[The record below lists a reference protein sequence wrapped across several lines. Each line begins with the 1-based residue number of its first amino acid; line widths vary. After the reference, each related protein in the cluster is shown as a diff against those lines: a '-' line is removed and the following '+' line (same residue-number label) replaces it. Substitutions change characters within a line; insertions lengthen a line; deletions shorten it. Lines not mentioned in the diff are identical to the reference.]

1 MIVARLS
8 DMVFPPLA
16 CSAIVGCGA
25 LLTHFVDS
33 RLPLRA
39 LANDG
44 GAWPSSCQ
52 VASSAPA
59 SPCDFISAMKQF
71 QWKIAV
77 LAHKWARSQF
87 SSSLTFRPQRTQL
100 VSIAVTPH
108 AIHVRLTPRIGQIIQ
123 TQMYLSR
130 MCSLP
135 VGQSIRISA
144 ALHCA

>member
-1 MIVARLS
+1 MLRDLR
-8 DMVFPPLA
+8 
-16 CSAIVGCGA
+16 CGA
-25 LLTHFVDS
+25 AVTHFLYS
-33 RLPLRA
+33 LLRLRTSA
-39 LANDG
+39 SAG
-44 GAWPSSCQ
+44 GAWPSPCQ
-52 VASSAPA
+52 VASSAPV
-59 SPCDFISAMKQF
+59 SPCDFISAIKQF

-87 SSSLTFRPQRTQL
+87 SSSFTFRPQRTQL
-100 VSIAVTPH
+100 LFIAVTPH

-144 ALHCA
+144 ALIAHHLEAQPLHPN